1 MLNPN
6 QPINSLSIDVFI
18 VEEAPLK
25 YVKTPGFSDDMD
37 SVFDPKSVPDEP
49 PKSSKITFRSD
60 HHKTVCSTYK
70 LKECDKF
77 NNQIE
82 FKSV

>member
-18 VEEAPLK
+18 VEESPLK
-25 YVKTPGFSDDMD
+25 YVKTPGFSNNME

-60 HHKTVCSTYK
+60 QNKAVCSTLN
-70 LKECDKF
+70 LKNTIVLTIK
-77 NNQIE
+77 
-82 FKSV
+82 

>member
-6 QPINSLSIDVFI
+6 QPINNLAIDVFI
-18 VEEAPLK
+18 VEESPLK

-49 PKSSKITFRSD
+49 PKSSKIYFRSVWKPFASLFKFKKYD
-60 HHKTVCSTYK
+60 Q
-70 LKECDKF
+70 LK
-77 NNQIE
+77 NQKE
-82 FKSV
+82 T